1 MSTWISGVIGNLL
14 CHSIDEYRRC
24 VVQQEYPGVQTEFVG
39 QFREASSQ
47 WRDRLEVEAK
57 LMSELA
63 SKLTAAC
70 SLPEVL
76 AAYQEWGNRRVE
88 LMAQDTSQILNQAQK
103 FMQSSAQL
111 MMNGQQWKGIGTST

>member
-1 MSTWISGVIGNLL
+1 VIGNLL

-24 VVQQEYPGVQTEFVG
+24 VVQQEYPGVQTMLAD

-63 SKLTAAC
+63 SKLTAAR

-76 AAYQEWGNRRVE
+76 AAYQEWGSRRVE
-88 LMAQDTSQILNQAQK
+88 LMAQDTRQILNQAQK